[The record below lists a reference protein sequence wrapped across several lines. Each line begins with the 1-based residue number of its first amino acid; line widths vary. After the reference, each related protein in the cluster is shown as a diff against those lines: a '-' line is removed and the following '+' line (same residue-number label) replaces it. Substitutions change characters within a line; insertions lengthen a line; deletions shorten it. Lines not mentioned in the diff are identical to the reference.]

1 MSLREKESLFI
12 IMNIIHIYRFKLLE
26 KPSSIVFGFF
36 FVSWYKTRLYLL
48 EIMSF

>member
-26 KPSSIVFGFF
+26 KPSSIVLGFF
-36 FVSWYKTRLYLL
+36 LFRGIKQDYT
-48 EIMSF
+48 F